1 MQDLI
6 LPHRI
11 TSYECGAD
19 KKMKLECFQHFCQ
32 EMAEEHAD
40 SYGFGYDWV
49 MTNKTAWVQVQGD
62 IEIIRRPNW
71 KEKVFLRTNTGT
83 ASALQA
89 GRFVEMTDEAGNALA
104 RADLLWVIINF
115 DTRRPVA
122 LKRTGL
128 PLNQPSPRITQPAE
142 YPEWEQTE
150 PVATAEL
157 CAARRD
163 VDFNGHINNSAYLI
177 WVLDTLPAELRP
189 GAEVARY
196 RINFRRESH
205 AGDSMSIAHYVQ
217 GNYTHHLITCNGELR
232 AEIAVLWQ

>member
-19 KKMKLECFQHFCQ
+19 KLMKPECFQHFCQ

-49 MTNKTAWVQVQGD
+49 MANRTAWVQVQGD
-62 IEIIRRPNW
+62 FEMLRRPAW
-71 KEKVFLRTNTGT
+71 KETIYLRTNTGK

-89 GRFVEMTDEAGNALA
+89 GRFVEMTDEAGQVLA

-115 DTRRPVA
+115 DTRRPVP

-128 PLNQPSPRITQPAE
+128 PMDNPSPVV
-142 YPEWEQTE
+142 TE
-150 PVATAEL
+150 PIDYPDRPENATATAEL
-157 CAARRD
+157 TAGRRD

-177 WVLDTLPAELRP
+177 WALDTLPAEIKP
-189 GAEVARY
+189 EGEMVRY

-205 AGDSMSIAHYVQ
+205 AGDRMQIDHYLNGAH
-217 GNYTHHLITCNGELR
+217 THHVISCEGETR
-232 AEIAVLWQ
+232 AEIVILWK

>member
-1 MQDLI
+1 MKDLI

-11 TSYECGAD
+11 TSYECGDD
-19 KKMKLECFQHFCQ
+19 KLMKPECFQHFCQ

-49 MTNKTAWVQVQGD
+49 MTNRTAWVQVQGD
-62 IEIIRRPNW
+62 FELLRRPDW
-71 KEKVFLRTNTGT
+71 KEKVYLRTNTGK

-89 GRFVEMTDEAGNALA
+89 GRFVEMTDEAGNVLA

-115 DTRRPVA
+115 DTRRPVP

-128 PLNQPSPRITQPAE
+128 PLDNPNPSIISTEVEFPIRPEAPA
-142 YPEWEQTE
+142 
-150 PVATAEL
+150 ATAEL
-157 CAARRD
+157 TAGRRD

-177 WVLDTLPAELRP
+177 WALDTLPADLRP
-189 GAEVARY
+189 AGDMVRY

-205 AGDSMSIAHYVQ
+205 AGDRMCIAHYTN
-217 GNYTHHLITCNGELR
+217 GNCTHHIITCEGETR
-232 AEIAVLWQ
+232 AEIVILWK